1 MREGTDLNRHK
12 LSFRLDG
19 GVTMVTGG
27 SSGIG
32 RAIAIALA
40 EMGSHVAVVDLPSS
54 DASGTLKAIEAEGR
68 SAEFI
73 AADVTSADQME
84 AAVERAESELGP
96 LTAAVNSAGIAQAV
110 PAEEMTVEQ
119 FERVFR
125 VNVTGVFLSCQAQAK
140 AMRKNGGGAIVNLA
154 SISGIVSHR
163 EMLQS
168 HYNSSKAAVA
178 HLSKSLATEW
188 AQYGIRVNSV
198 SPGFTRTPM
207 NERAEVASILDEAV
221 TRNTPLGRPADPF
234 EMAGPALFLLSPAA
248 SFCTGTDLVVDGGF
262 TAW

>member
-1 MREGTDLNRHK
+1 MREGADVNPSE

-27 SSGIG
+27 ASGIG
-32 RAIAIALA
+32 SAIATALA

-54 DASGTLKAIEAEGR
+54 DASATLEAIRAAGR
-68 SAEFI
+68 NAEFI
-73 AADVTSADQME
+73 PADVTKPEQMQ
-84 AAVERAESELGP
+84 AAVERVESSLGP
-96 LTAAVNSAGIAQAV
+96 LTAAVNSAGIAHAV
-110 PAEEMTVEQ
+110 AAEDMTLEQ
-119 FERVFR
+119 FERVFQI
-125 VNVTGVFLSCQAQAK
+125 NVTGVFLSCQAQAR
-140 AMRKNGGGAIVNLA
+140 AMKRNGGGAIVNLA

-188 AQYGIRVNSV
+188 APYGIRVNSI

-207 NERAEVASILDEAV
+207 NDRAEVASILDEAV
-221 TRNTPLGRPADPF
+221 TRNTPLGRPAEPL
-234 EMAGPALFLLSPAA
+234 EMAGPAVFLLSSAA
-248 SFCTGTDLVVDGGF
+248 SFCTGADLVVDGGF

>member
-1 MREGTDLNRHK
+1 MSHGK
-12 LSFRLDG
+12 LSFRLDD
-19 GVTMVTGG
+19 GVAMVTGG
-27 SSGIG
+27 ASGIG
-32 RAIAIALA
+32 SAIAIALA
-40 EMGSHVAVVDLPSS
+40 EMGSHVALVDLPSS
-54 DASGTLKAIEAEGR
+54 DPSATLEAIEAEGR
-68 SAEFI
+68 NAEFI
-73 AADVTSADQME
+73 AADVTSAEQME
-84 AAVERAESELGP
+84 AAVRRTEGSLGP
-96 LTAAVNSAGIAQAV
+96 LTTAVNSAGIAGAV
-110 PAEEMTVEQ
+110 PAEDMTADQ

-125 VNVTGVFLSCQAQAK
+125 VNVTGVFLSCQAQAR
-140 AMRKNGGGAIVNLA
+140 AMRQNGGGAIVNLA

-188 AQYGIRVNSV
+188 APYRIRVNSI

-207 NERAEVASILDEAV
+207 NDRAEVASILDEAV

-248 SFCTGTDLVVDGGF
+248 SFCTGADLVVDGGF